1 MAHLKLFIRFLGGLT
16 LTCWLGLLQAGVTP
30 VGDMTHERDAKPGER
45 YRQVIVVQNT
55 DSQPAEVKLYQTDY
69 SFTADGSTHYDPP
82 GDLPRS
88 NAKWVALS
96 RDAITVP
103 ANATER
109 IEYEVRVPGEK
120 GLTGTYWSMIMV
132 EPITKGSQESAEA
145 LPENTT
151 AISQVLRYGIQ
162 VVTNIGKGGQTELTF
177 ANPRLELEEG
187 KRLFAIDVANTG
199 QRSLRPALWLELYS
213 DQGRP
218 VGKFQGE
225 ARRLYPGTSSCYKID
240 LGQTP
245 NGKYLGMVAADGTGD
260 NLFGANVELEIK

>member
-1 MAHLKLFIRFLGGLT
+1 MANYAVFSRLILSLT
-16 LTCWLGLLQAGVTP
+16 IMFWFGLLQAGVTP
-30 VGDMTHERDAKPGER
+30 VGDMTHEKDAKAGER

-69 SFTADGSTHYDPP
+69 SFAADGSTHYDPP
-82 GDLPRS
+82 GNMPRS
-88 NAKWVALS
+88 NAKWVGLS
-96 RDAITVP
+96 RDLIKVP

-109 IEYEVRVPGEK
+109 IEYEVRVPAEK

-132 EPITKGSQESAEA
+132 EPITKGSRESAEA
-145 LPENTT
+145 LPDNTT

-177 ANPRLELEEG
+177 ANPRLVQEEG
-187 KRLFAIDVANTG
+187 KRFFTIDVANTG

-213 DQGRP
+213 DKGSP

-225 ARRLYPGTSSCYKID
+225 ARRLYPGTSSAYKID

>member
-1 MAHLKLFIRFLGGLT
+1 MEKSNILSRPLSGLT
-16 LTCWLGLLQAGVTP
+16 TLLWFGLLQAGVTP
-30 VGDMTHERDAKPGER
+30 VGDMTHEKDAKPGER

-69 SFTADGSTHYDPP
+69 SFAADGSNHYDPP
-82 GDLPRS
+82 GNMPRS
-88 NAKWVALS
+88 NAKWVGLS

-103 ANATER
+103 PNATER
-109 IEYEVRVPGEK
+109 IEYEVRVPAEK
-120 GLTGTYWSMIMV
+120 GLSGTYWSMIMV
-132 EPITKGSQESAEA
+132 EPIAKGSRESAEA

-151 AISQVLRYGIQ
+151 AISQTLRYGIQ
-162 VVTNIGKGGQTELTF
+162 VVTNIGKSGQAELTF
-177 ANPRLELEEG
+177 ANPRLVQEED

-199 QRSLRPALWLELYS
+199 QRSLRTALWLELYS
-213 DQGRP
+213 EKGSP

-225 ARRLYPGTSSCYKID
+225 AMRLYPGTSGCFKID

-245 NGKYLGMVAADGTGD
+245 NGKYLGMVAADAKGD